1 MTFRRRGDACSART
15 TLRGRRPGWELRP
28 VGGEADDRETD
39 SRGICMHAK
48 WKELLWAII
57 LVVVVTYLYI
67 EVGRETALI
76 TATLKGYPATAR
88 PNFWPRVMLVGLLVT
103 GLLKLL
109 LNLRKPKDDTPEE
122 QLIKYLFLPK
132 VLISVGMV
140 GAYCYLSQ
148 YLGFALSTMVF
159 TAGYM
164 WFLGMRKVKMLISFP
179 ILSTLVILLV
189 FWRVLY
195 IAVPKGEGIFLHFS
209 NLVMAIVRVGA

>member
-1 MTFRRRGDACSART
+1 
-15 TLRGRRPGWELRP
+15 
-28 VGGEADDRETD
+28 
-39 SRGICMHAK
+39 MHAK
-48 WKELLWAII
+48 WKELFWALI
-57 LVVVVTYLYI
+57 LVVIVTSLYI
-67 EVGRETALI
+67 EVGRETELI
-76 TATLKGYPATAR
+76 TATLKGYPAAAR

-109 LNLRKPKDDTPEE
+109 LNFRKPEE
-122 QLIKYLFLPK
+122 QKPEEKSLLRHLLLPK
-132 VLISVGMV
+132 VLISVVIV
-140 GAYCYLSQ
+140 GLYCYLSQ
-148 YLGFALSTMVF
+148 YLGFALSTMAF

-195 IAVPKGEGIFLHFS
+195 IAVPKGEGIFLLFS